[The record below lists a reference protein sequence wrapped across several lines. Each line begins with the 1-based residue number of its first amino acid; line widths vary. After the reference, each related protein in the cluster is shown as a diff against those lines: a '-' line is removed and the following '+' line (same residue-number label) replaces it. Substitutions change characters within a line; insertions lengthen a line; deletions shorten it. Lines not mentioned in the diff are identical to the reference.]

1 MEPEAIFVRL
11 LFRNVPWTP
20 IQAGL
25 ARENEKASSK
35 RDIKPPRNEEFV
47 MEMKGITLYTSSPCK
62 QDLPAR
68 NGLRGNL
75 SHARNGRGIKF
86 SFPILSPASK
96 KKSYILRGRTPP
108 IYGAAP
114 PGFCTR
120 IQFSYLPSPPP
131 PVKVE
136 RSTPALPSVT
146 GRRERTIFVSFNRD
160 KNIVTRS
167 PFFSP
172 PIGIDFFF

>member
-47 MEMKGITLYTSSPCK
+47 MEMKGITLYTSPPCK

-96 KKSYILRGRTPP
+96 KKTELHFTRTNSSYLRSRS
-108 IYGAAP
+108 
-114 PGFCTR
+114 TR
-120 IQFSYLPSPPP
+120 ILHKNSIFLSPISSPSGQGWAIHAGL
-131 PVKVE
+131 
-136 RSTPALPSVT
+136 ALRYRPK
-146 GRRERTIFVSFNRD
+146 RKDNFR
-160 KNIVTRS
+160 IV
-167 PFFSP
+167 
-172 PIGIDFFF
+172 

>member
-47 MEMKGITLYTSSPCK
+47 MEMKGITLYTSPPCK

-96 KKSYILRGRTPP
+96 KKNRVTFYEDELLLFTEPLHPDSAQEFNFPISHLLPLRSRLSDPRRPCPP
-108 IYGAAP
+108 LQAEEKG
-114 PGFCTR
+114 
-120 IQFSYLPSPPP
+120 QFSYRLTAIKIS
-131 PVKVE
+131 
-136 RSTPALPSVT
+136 
-146 GRRERTIFVSFNRD
+146 
-160 KNIVTRS
+160 
-167 PFFSP
+167 
-172 PIGIDFFF
+172 

>member
-47 MEMKGITLYTSSPCK
+47 MEMKGITLYTSPPCK

-96 KKSYILRGRTPP
+96 KKTELHFTRTNSSYLRSRS
-108 IYGAAP
+108 
-114 PGFCTR
+114 TR
-120 IQFSYLPSPPP
+120 ILHKNSIFLSPPP

-146 GRRERTIFVSFNRD
+146 GRRERTIFVSFNPD